1 MGNNWL
7 HSDEGFCI
15 NLDLYQRLEIVLDSE
30 YEGWHVIAVPVPG
43 NGIDKIVVKSG
54 NKRQCDEFIEEFC
67 RVDTAPPA
75 GLEQAA
81 IEIIHNYLTKEEN
94 IDKMKKAIPGIKT
107 TVKKVWDERK
117 PNNE

>member
-7 HSDEGFCI
+7 HSDKGFCI
-15 NLDLYQRLEIVLDSE
+15 NLDLYQRLETVPDSKF
-30 YEGWHVIAVPVPG
+30 EGWHVIAIPLPG
-43 NGIDKIVVKSG
+43 NGVDEIVVKSG
-54 NKRQCDEFIEEFC
+54 NKGQCNEFIEEFC
-67 RVDTAPPA
+67 RVDTTPPA

-94 IDKMKKAIPGIKT
+94 MDKMKKAIPGIKT

-117 PNNE
+117 SNKE